1 MPTEPNPINIAVL
14 EDTVQ
19 GAIVLD
25 MCPVVDTYMC
35 CQLKDPCADPAFFP
49 IRQSFCKTHCDNIIT
64 WQTFKCLFF
73 NGPGASFGLNKSRNS
88 ILWNGSANKMISFD
102 GCYRKTNAKCVVV
115 DTEPC
120 SQKYC
125 PLDLRGDIIHTW
137 QTVPCTSVTTC
148 IPADLCWDPCNKLYI
163 ERDLDKICSL
173 HDVLKTCS
181 PTCALTWNEV
191 LRKILT
197 SNTQSLV
204 PVDDQESC
212 VIRHADL
219 IKGYYST
226 VGEVCTEWPAIQEIN
241 IGVVFSNGNGL
252 CPPILVNFNYFVYF
266 GDPTSTTIGQRQID
280 NTLFDCICGSCEWVY
295 PIQTTQ
301 TYNTRFLASPGA
313 TVPPGAVVV
322 LGLNLNGT
330 PWNAD
335 GITYTPTGVYGTSAD
350 NYVYTNKITFSQ
362 IAAGKTFITIP
373 ATWCEPVI
381 PPPAP
386 GNPGPSPGQ
395 HYVCNPNKA
404 IFTLEDG
411 VVVSSLTYDPDNVNI
426 LENDIV
432 YEITNSPS
440 LVQNNTY
447 TLTVTLAEDPL
458 TLC

>member
-1 MPTEPNPINIAVL
+1 
-14 EDTVQ
+14 
-19 GAIVLD
+19 
-25 MCPVVDTYMC
+25 
-35 CQLKDPCADPAFFP
+35 
-49 IRQSFCKTHCDNIIT
+49 
-64 WQTFKCLFF
+64 
-73 NGPGASFGLNKSRNS
+73 
-88 ILWNGSANKMISFD
+88 
-102 GCYRKTNAKCVVV
+102 
-115 DTEPC
+115 
-120 SQKYC
+120 
-125 PLDLRGDIIHTW
+125 
-137 QTVPCTSVTTC
+137 
-148 IPADLCWDPCNKLYI
+148 
-163 ERDLDKICSL
+163 
-173 HDVLKTCS
+173 
-181 PTCALTWNEV
+181 
-191 LRKILT
+191 
-197 SNTQSLV
+197 
-204 PVDDQESC
+204 
-212 VIRHADL
+212 
-219 IKGYYST
+219 
-226 VGEVCTEWPAIQEIN
+226 
-241 IGVVFSNGNGL
+241 
-252 CPPILVNFNYFVYF
+252 
-266 GDPTSTTIGQRQID
+266 
-280 NTLFDCICGSCEWVY
+280 VY

-458 TLC
+458 ALC